1 MSCLFVAVE
10 LAGDRVALFSGLA
23 LVFCRHFKYVNQGC
37 VSMQCCLVR
46 LLQLPKSESFD
57 SITTADSLK
66 ALGDLAQKVLN
77 EVLVMCE

>member
-1 MSCLFVAVE
+1 
-10 LAGDRVALFSGLA
+10 
-23 LVFCRHFKYVNQGC
+23 
-37 VSMQCCLVR
+37 MQCCLVC

-77 EVLVMCE
+77 EVLVMCECAAVLLVDTYVLCGGVGWARGVRRHT